1 MQFLLSL
8 FTELISIVGG
18 GVGGAFNLVV
28 NIMQKGFGAAVQF
41 HQEGIAL
48 ARDLGLSASQAQA
61 YTQALTESTAKL
73 ANKYGVTADAIKE
86 VQRGI
91 AESTNRQLLLNDAQ
105 REQLV
110 ISNKLV
116 GSQTTNAFTS
126 EIMTHLGGQVST
138 VEGAISKAYATAAK
152 QGLNAQKFSATVAKN
167 LSMANKL
174 SFRDGVNGIIRM
186 TALSEKL
193 GFNLQSVESAASK
206 FMELDSAIESS
217 AQLQMLGGA
226 AGAYGS
232 NPLTMAYEANY
243 DPEAFTERMTKML
256 GGYAQFDENSGMAR
270 IGGMN
275 MDFVR
280 NIAKAM
286 GISPDEAASIAKKQ
300 AEVKYKENAYG
311 ASFANLSAEKKD
323 FIMNKSYV
331 EDGRLYIND
340 ASGKKH
346 DITNGLSKGDEAI
359 IKELQQYDK
368 MSDHDLMV
376 KQAEAL
382 TSLPEQIDG
391 AASTVAA
398 SFAEG
403 IEDYIPGFREQV
415 REIGNF
421 LSGHAKNWGQSV
433 GQILDAVLTF
443 LKEKGPKILDT
454 TERIFNGIDKLIDTV
469 GPIAK
474 WIAENPWESLFIYIA
489 GKAALKTLI
498 KHPKGVASGVGSAAR
513 GIGRAIG
520 SVARGIGRAGN
531 LLFKAIGRLSN
542 GIGRAGSSLFK
553 ALGRI
558 NFKSIGTAISKAI
571 KPILRFGSKI
581 AKIGGGVLSS
591 VLSVG
596 MAGLD
601 VKSIK
606 EQLNE
611 LDRKYENGEISK
623 EEYDRQSR
631 ELTIQKNEAMGSGTG
646 AVAGAALGSLIGP
659 EGTFIGGIIGDIL
672 GGLAGKIW
680 NSVSTTISD
689 FWNGTVR
696 DIAGKAFGKL
706 GTDFVDRVSIM
717 TDAITSGYGTI
728 LERTLNGIGT
738 LLSGY
743 WDGIKTLFNG
753 WLDGLSKIFKGDFIE
768 GAITIIKAQGEASWK
783 IIESTVSGVWQTFT
797 APFFGLVELLKGG
810 WKLVTRSIDEAKAN
824 IKQGWDNAMKVFSI
838 LLHNSKKAITEAIEI
853 IKEIWDTVSNTVS
866 ELWANTID
874 GIKNAWDE
882 KIAQPA
888 AALWE
893 GIKNAWNENITQPF
907 KEYVIQPIKD
917 GIKWLDENIW
927 QPVKSFFAK
936 VKEGWDKLMGG
947 IQKFLDDPWGTIK
960 QGANNKYEEAK
971 DWAKDKYNG
980 AKDWIKEKLNF
991 SVGGIVGG
999 NSYSGDRVLT
1009 GLNSGEM
1016 ILNASQ
1022 QSSLFSFISSI
1033 PSIMSS
1039 MLNNRN
1045 DVKAK
1050 PVGEREYIYTPSNT
1064 NRGNGITELTVRDI
1078 NVNVNGTLKL
1088 DAGNFT
1094 KNIDINQLL
1103 NDSSFVSQLKDLI
1116 KESINND
1123 INNGRFMNDIA
1134 SMRGMPSQVGLWGR
1148 K

>member
-28 NIMQKGFGAAVQF
+28 NIMQKGFGAAMQF

-73 ANKYGVTADAIKE
+73 ANKYGVTADAIKA

-91 AESTNRQLLLNDAQ
+91 SESTGRQLLLNDAQ

-110 ISNKLV
+110 IADKLV
-116 GSQTTNAFTS
+116 GVQTRNQFTA
-126 EIMTHLGGQVST
+126 EIMNHLGGQVST

-167 LSMANKL
+167 LSLANKL

-193 GFNLQSVESAASK
+193 GFNLQSVESAANK

-256 GGYAQFDENSGMAR
+256 GGYAQFDTKTGMANVN
-270 IGGMN
+270 GMN
-275 MDFVR
+275 RDFVK
-280 NIAKAM
+280 NIAQAM
-286 GISPDEAASIAKKQ
+286 GISMDEAMTIAKKN
-300 AEVKYKENAYG
+300 AEVKFKE
-311 ASFANLSAEKKD
+311 SQFSTQL
-323 FIMNKSYV
+323 
-331 EDGRLYIND
+331 
-340 ASGKKH
+340 
-346 DITNGLSKGDEAI
+346 TNRFGSDEATKNYI
-359 IKELQQYDK
+359 LNNSTYNPETERLELNGKDISAYTNDEIAELK
-368 MSDHDLMV
+368 RMSSMSDHDLMV
-376 KQAEAL
+376 EQANAL
-382 TSLPEQIDG
+382 KSLPEQIDG
-391 AASTVAA
+391 AAATVAA

-403 IEDYIPGFREQV
+403 IEEYIPGFREQV
-415 REIGNF
+415 RAIGDF

-433 GQILDAVLTF
+433 GQILSTVLTF

-454 TERIFNGIDKLIDTV
+454 TEKIFNGIDKLIEAA
-469 GPIAK
+469 GPIVK
-474 WIAENPWESLFIYIA
+474 WITENPWTSLFAFIA
-489 GKAALKTLI
+489 GKAALKTMI
-498 KHPKGVASGVGSAAR
+498 RHPKGVARGVGSAAR

-520 SVARGIGRAGN
+520 SVARGIGTAISSVARGIGRAGN
-531 LLFKAIGRLSN
+531 LLFKAIGRLSR
-542 GIGRAGSSLFK
+542 GIGTAGNSLFK

-606 EQLNE
+606 EQLSE
-611 LDRKYENGEISK
+611 LDKKYENGEISK

-631 ELTIQKNEAMGSGTG
+631 ELTIQKNEAIGSGTG

-672 GGLAGKIW
+672 GGLVGKIW

-696 DIAGKAFGKL
+696 DIADKAFGKL
-706 GTDFVDRVSIM
+706 GTNFVDSVSIM

-738 LLSGY
+738 LLGGY

-753 WLDGLSKIFKGDFIE
+753 WLDGLSKIFKGDFVE
-768 GAITIIKAQGEASWK
+768 GAKTIMKAQGEASWK

-810 WKLVTRSIDEAKAN
+810 WKLVMIRIDEAKAN
-824 IKQGWDNAMKVFSI
+824 IKQGWDNAMKGVSFLWDNFKEG
-838 LLHNSKKAITEAIEI
+838 LLSQISPENKEKIKEAIEN
-853 IKEIWDTVSNTVS
+853 IKEKWDTLSNTVS
-866 ELWANTID
+866 ESWNNIINGFKT
-874 GIKNAWDE
+874 AWDE

-888 AALWE
+888 ADLWE
-893 GIKNAWNENITQPF
+893 RIKGIWNEHVTKPWNDFNNYI
-907 KEYVIQPIKD
+907 KEKFRPIFD
-917 GIKWLDENIW
+917 FFEGIW
-927 QPVKSFFAK
+927 
-936 VKEGWDKLMGG
+936 
-947 IQKFLDDPWGTIK
+947 
-960 QGANNKYEEAK
+960 
-971 DWAKDKYNG
+971 NG
-980 AKDWIKEKLNF
+980 AKSLWNKISNFNVGDLAKSSGGIVGKIGNWALDKLYGHA
-991 SVGGIVGG
+991 SGGIVGG
-999 NSYSGDRVLT
+999 DSFSGDKVITRV
-1009 GLNSGEM
+1009 NSGEM

-1022 QSSLFSFISSI
+1022 QSSLFSFISNM

-1050 PVGEREYIYTPSNT
+1050 PVGEREYIYTPSNS
-1064 NRGNGITELTVRDI
+1064 NIGNGVTELTVRDI

-1116 KESINND
+1116 KQSINND